1 MMTPRILRLVDSWKT
16 QKSAYP
22 ENKIY
27 FPQIK
32 KLINCTLKG
41 YIMVKNN
48 FSAKVTLKQYLKY
61 HFLSK
66 DLTKKTLSIE
76 LGNYLPFN

>member
-1 MMTPRILRLVDSWKT
+1 M
-16 QKSAYP
+16 A
-22 ENKIY
+22 E
-27 FPQIK
+27 
-32 KLINCTLKG
+32 
-41 YIMVKNN
+41 NN